1 MYFELNELFCM
12 GRYTIYIW
20 VAFGVTFLSM
30 FVLLIFSVRQGRNL
44 LIEIQAKVERKVHIE
59 KLENTL

>member
-1 MYFELNELFCM
+1 M